1 MKYLKKYVLF
11 LEADENTGTDDINSL
26 PSDPEL
32 DSKTDKTQSESL
44 SDSEA
49 LLREFQDKKSKIE
62 SIFKDPKI
70 TDDVSLDNALLN
82 GVYNSKR
89 EVKDRNK
96 WIKEFESILRA
107 ERRKNALQSA
117 IGSDEDQ
124 VKKTNDDIN
133 RLNNEILNA
142 SDKRKDQIVSSLE
155 MNKKRLKEIKDNIL
169 LNKKLLS
176 EDITNWNKNLENFKK
191 SIKIEEERIKNLL
204 SKV

>member
-1 MKYLKKYVLF
+1 MKYLKKYILF
-11 LEADENTGTDDINSL
+11 LEDIENIVTDDISAL

-32 DSKTDKTQSESL
+32 DSKTDKTKSESL
-44 SDSEA
+44 SDSQA